1 MIGRRFLVFIAL
13 LYLFAAAPAFAQ
25 EQVHIV
31 QPGENLYRIA
41 LRYGVGMEAIIKA
54 NNIADPR
61 RIFSGQRLI
70 IPNFDPSPAV
80 VENPTVASAPAY
92 HIVRRG
98 ETLDTIAR
106 MYGLTREQVLQSN
119 NIANPNLIYAGQ
131 QLLVWGLPVA
141 VDAPANT
148 DSSPSADAGAP
159 PVESVPTTIYIV
171 QPGEHLA
178 QIARRFGV
186 SVNDIVRANNLTN
199 PNFIF
204 FGQTLIIPNPTTT
217 PSDIGILPG
226 AQTFGP
232 APTPP
237 TLFAGR
243 QVVVDLTKQRVY
255 AYENGSLLRD
265 VLVSTGLPGTP
276 TVTGHYKV
284 YRKYTAQTMSGP
296 GYYLPGVPYVMYFY
310 QGYALHGTYW
320 HNNFGQPMSH
330 GCVNLPTPEAEWFFN
345 NFVDIGTPVYVT
357 Y

>member
-1 MIGRRFLVFIAL
+1 MTRHRLTVLIILLNLAMI
-13 LYLFAAAPAFAQ
+13 APVFAQ
-25 EQVHIV
+25 GQEHLV

-54 NNIADPR
+54 NNLADPR
-61 RIFSGQRLI
+61 RIFAGQRLI
-70 IPNFDPSPAV
+70 IPNFDPAPEV

-92 HIVRRG
+92 HTVRRG

-106 MYGLTREQVLQSN
+106 LYGLTREQILKSN
-119 NIANPNLIYAGQ
+119 NISNPNLIYAGQ
-131 QLLVWGLPVA
+131 QLLVWGPPVA
-141 VDAPANT
+141 
-148 DSSPSADAGAP
+148 ADATTAVESSAP
-159 PVESVPTTIYIV
+159 PAEAVPTTTYIV

-186 SVNDIVRANNLTN
+186 SVNDLVQANNLAN

-204 FGQTLIIPNPTTT
+204 FGQSLVIPNPTTAA
-217 PSDIGILPG
+217 DLGILTNP
-226 AQTFGP
+226 QSYGP

-237 TLFAGR
+237 TIFSGR

-255 AYENGSLLRD
+255 AYENGNLLRD
-265 VLVSTGLPGTP
+265 VVVSTGLPATP

-330 GCVNLPTPEAEWFFN
+330 GCVNLPTPEAEWFFT
-345 NFVDIGTPVYVT
+345 NFVDVGTSVYVT